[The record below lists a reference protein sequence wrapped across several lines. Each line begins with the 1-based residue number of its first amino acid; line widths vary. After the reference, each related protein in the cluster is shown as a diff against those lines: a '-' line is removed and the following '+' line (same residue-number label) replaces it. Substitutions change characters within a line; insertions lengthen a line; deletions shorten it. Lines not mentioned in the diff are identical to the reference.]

1 MSWSIDQTA
10 GRSQISGAA
19 QSLSTTAGAG
29 PVSAWSGAATPPEAN
44 DRADFQVAA
53 AAARL
58 ALAAL
63 MIGGTAMALTAR
75 TGTSIAEVLAAIRVN
90 PWPFLAGGA
99 GLVLVSPFDIFTVPG
114 LHAALGHHGR
124 VLILF
129 ASTAAI
135 IGDLVGMLGR
145 LAQTALVP
153 LGLQTGAGLGP
164 GTGLMAAGRV
174 LGVLDSTTNTAGF
187 LLVSVSFTSFGI
199 LMRRGFSRP
208 IGWIAIVAGVFT
220 LLGQIPTLP
229 PLFMVANDAYGAW
242 CVGIGRRFWLAA
254 CQHWSGPNGWL
265 PHPRGP
271 QPAQSCRRAD
281 ARRR

>member
-63 MIGGTAMALTAR
+63 MIGGTAMALTAG
-75 TGTSIAEVLAAIRVN
+75 TGTSIAEALAAIGVN

-99 GLVLVSPFDIFTVPG
+99 GLVLVSPFDIFTIPG

-153 LGLQTGAGLGP
+153 LGLEGAIVGKALYAGAFTLP
-164 GTGLMAAGRV
+164 QALDVAGR
-174 LGVLDSTTNTAGF
+174 
-187 LLVSVSFTSFGI
+187 
-199 LMRRGFSRP
+199 P
-208 IGWIAIVAGVFT
+208 
-220 LLGQIPTLP
+220 
-229 PLFMVANDAYGAW
+229 
-242 CVGIGRRFWLAA
+242 
-254 CQHWSGPNGWL
+254 
-265 PHPRGP
+265 
-271 QPAQSCRRAD
+271 
-281 ARRR
+281 